1 MFIYNDVSKFDS
13 KWSDI
18 IEFVKVVRTT
28 KKKSKVSVDTS
39 FYISTKQLSAEE
51 YYDGIRGHWSI
62 ENSLHYV
69 KDVTFEEDFSKVKV
83 KNSVINKAIILDLV
97 LNIFHKFNY
106 QNMAQAVRLST
117 GDFELFKQFLE
128 WNSRGMEAKPGN
140 MLLMHAM
147 GPNVAGVIGSAVAAG
162 VLLSIFK

>member
-1 MFIYNDVSKFDS
+1 MTNPPAFSWWLFSYNNIAKFDS

-28 KKKSKVSVDTS
+28 KNRSIISVDTS

-51 YYDGIRGHWSI
+51 YYNGIRGHWSI

-69 KDVTFEEDFSKVKV
+69 KDVTFKEDSSKTIN

-117 GDFELFKQFLE
+117 GDFELFKYFLE
-128 WNSRGMEAKPGN
+128 
-140 MLLMHAM
+140 
-147 GPNVAGVIGSAVAAG
+147 
-162 VLLSIFK
+162 

>member
-128 WNSRGMEAKPGN
+128 
-140 MLLMHAM
+140 
-147 GPNVAGVIGSAVAAG
+147 
-162 VLLSIFK
+162 